1 MSRLMSVAG
10 AVALAALCA
19 APAHAVPLT
28 FTADLSGPAEAPPN
42 ASPGTGFA
50 VVTIDAVAH
59 TMSVFVTFADLLGLT
74 TASHIHAATA
84 VPGTGT
90 AGVATQVPRFVGF
103 PTGVSSGV
111 YGPMLFDMTLALEL
125 QPGVR
130 HRQRRHAA
138 AAEAALFGAIES
150 GSAYLNIHSRRPPAA
165 ARSAA
170 SSSRCRSPARCCSSA
185 AASPRSASGGGGRFA
200 AEDTDAG

>member
-111 YGPMLFDMTLALEL
+111 YGPMLFDMTLLSSYN
-125 QPGVR
+125 PGFV
-130 HRQRRHAA
+130 AA
-138 AAEAALFGAIES
+138 NGGTAASAEAALFGAIE
-150 GSAYLNIHSRRPPAA
+150 GGRAYLNVHTDVF
-165 ARSAA
+165 
-170 SSSRCRSPARCCSSA
+170 
-185 AASPRSASGGGGRFA
+185 GGGEIRGFLEPVPEPGTMLLLGSGVA
-200 AEDTDAG
+200 ALGLRRRRALRG